1 MITKEQIQEKIGKLK
16 IEQASLQTLHDNMVR
31 DFQAQQQNFNQTV
44 VAHQNRFQQLT
55 GAIAQLSELL
65 KTFEPPP
72 DEVSKP
78 A

>member
-31 DFQAQQQNFNQTV
+31 DFQTQQQNFQQTV
-44 VAHQNRFQQLT
+44 AAHQNRFQQLT
-55 GAIAQLSELL
+55 GAIAQLTELL
-65 KTFEPPP
+65 KTLEPPP